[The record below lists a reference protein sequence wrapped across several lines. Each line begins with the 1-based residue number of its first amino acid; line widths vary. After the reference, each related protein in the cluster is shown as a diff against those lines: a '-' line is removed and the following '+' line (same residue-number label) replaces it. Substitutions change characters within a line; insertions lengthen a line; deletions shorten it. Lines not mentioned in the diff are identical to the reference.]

1 MINKYLFKIIRN
13 LNHQLYKYLYSCRTL
28 LLIMSYVMI
37 GNQCSVFKAKTPLD
51 KENIESYRICFWN
64 VNHSKMGLDS
74 PGILPWIDSCDTIS
88 FLQIS
93 PEDKNLVTSLEKLFE
108 KKGISLIC
116 MENNPQHKESVSL
129 EKYVICTKS
138 DLSVDIEKIEF
149 EEMNPSFPNA
159 PPLFLMNL
167 HDKKIMVVPFHS
179 RPGNKKDLMNFNSVV
194 DFAYKNF
201 SDRRI
206 FFGGDFY
213 TDPAYQKIE
222 YLVTVPFYLILEE
235 LIHEP
240 TTHSN
245 QKNDVIFTDPRTA
258 KQCKGNVW
266 RLQELYPQRISKSEL
281 ERFSDHLPISV
292 DCLFK

>member
-1 MINKYLFKIIRN
+1 MKAL
-13 LNHQLYKYLYSCRTL
+13 SL
-28 LLIMSYVMI
+28 LVSFLLI
-37 GNQCSVFKAKTPLD
+37 GNQCSIFKVKTPID
-51 KENIESYRICFWN
+51 KENSESYRICFWN
-64 VNHSKMGLDS
+64 INKSKMRLDS
-74 PGILPWIDSCDTIS
+74 PGILPWIESCDTIS

-93 PEDKNLVTSLEKLFE
+93 PEEKNLVSSLENLFE

-116 MENNPQHKESVSL
+116 MENNPPSNEYPNK
-129 EKYVICTKS
+129 EKYVTCTKS

-149 EEMNPSFPNA
+149 EELNPSFSNA

-167 HDKKIMVVPFHS
+167 HDKKIMIVPFHS
-179 RPGNKKDLMNFNSVV
+179 RPGNKKDLMDFNSVV

-213 TDPAYQKIE
+213 MDPMYQKME
-222 YLVTVPFYLILEE
+222 YLVTIPFFLILEE
-235 LIHEP
+235 LIHQP

-258 KQCKGNVW
+258 KLCQGNVW
-266 RLQELYPQRISKSEL
+266 KLQELFPDKILKKEL
-281 ERFSDHLPISV
+281 EGYSDHLPISV
-292 DCLFK
+292 DCLLK